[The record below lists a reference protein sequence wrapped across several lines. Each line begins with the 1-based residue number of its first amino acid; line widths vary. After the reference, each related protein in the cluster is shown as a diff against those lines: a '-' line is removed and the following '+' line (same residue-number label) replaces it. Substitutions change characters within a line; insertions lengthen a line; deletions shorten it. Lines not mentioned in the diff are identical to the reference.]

1 MKEFTS
7 LGQFARHLATLE
19 VAVALEL
26 RAGLDQVA
34 TAVKEKAKDE
44 IGEYQK
50 AIGPFPA
57 WAPLA
62 ESTVADRVAKGYS
75 PDEPLLRTGEMRDSI
90 DKSVSGMEATIG
102 STSQIAVYQ
111 ELGTDKI
118 PPRPFL
124 GPAVLHNEKL
134 IKRILGRAFV
144 TGLLG
149 RGNMPS
155 SLGYESEI
163 D

>member
-26 RAGLDQVA
+26 RNGLETVA
-34 TAVKEKAKDE
+34 RAVKEKAKDE
-44 IGEYQK
+44 IGEYQA

-134 IKRILGRAFV
+134 IKQILGRAFV

-149 RGNMPS
+149 RGNMPP
-155 SLGYESEI
+155 SLGYESKI

>member
-7 LGQFARHLATLE
+7 LGQFARHLATVE

-26 RAGLDQVA
+26 RRGLDRVA
-34 TAVKEKAKDE
+34 VAVRDKAKDE
-44 IGEYQK
+44 IGTYQPG
-50 AIGPFPA
+50 IGPFPA
-57 WAPLA
+57 WAQLA
-62 ESTVADRVAKGYS
+62 ESTVEDRVAKGYS
-75 PDEPLLRTGEMRDSI
+75 PDEPLLRSGEMRDSI
-90 DKSVSGMEATIG
+90 GKDVSGMEATIG
-102 STSQIAVYQ
+102 STSDKAVYQ

-124 GPAVLHNEKL
+124 GPAVLHNEEL

-144 TGLLG
+144 AGILG
-149 RGNMPS
+149 SGSIPR

>member
-1 MKEFTS
+1 MSEFTS
-7 LGQFARHLATLE
+7 LGHFARHLATLE

-26 RAGLDQVA
+26 RRGLDKVA
-34 TAVKEKAKDE
+34 SAVKQTAKDE
-44 IGEYQK
+44 IGVYQP
-50 AIGPFPA
+50 AIGPFAA
-57 WAPLA
+57 WSPLA

-75 PDEPLLRTGEMRDSI
+75 PDQPLLRDGTMRDSI
-90 DKSVSGMEATIG
+90 DKDVSGLEAVIG
-102 STSQIAVYQ
+102 STSDIAVYQ

-124 GPAVLHNEKL
+124 GPAVLHNERL

-149 RGNMPS
+149 KGNLPAE
-155 SLGYESEI
+155 LGYDAKI

>member
-1 MKEFTS
+1 MNEFTS

-19 VAVALEL
+19 VGVALALRSGLDEVAVAV
-26 RAGLDQVA
+26 RD
-34 TAVKEKAKDE
+34 KAKDE
-44 IGEYQK
+44 IGTYQP

-57 WAPLA
+57 WSPLA
-62 ESTVADRVAKGYS
+62 ESTIADRAAEGYS

-90 DKSVSGMEATIG
+90 DKDVSGMEATIG
-102 STSQIAVYQ
+102 STSDIAVYQ

-124 GPAVLHNEKL
+124 GPAVLHNEEL

-144 TGLLG
+144 AGLLG
-149 RGNMPS
+149 RGNLPP
-155 SLGYESEI
+155 SLGYDTKI

>member
-26 RAGLDQVA
+26 RRGLDEVA
-34 TAVKEKAKDE
+34 TAVRDKAKDE
-44 IGEYQK
+44 IGSYQA

-57 WAPLA
+57 WAQLA
-62 ESTVADRVAKGYS
+62 ESTVEDRVAKGYS
-75 PDEPLLRTGEMRDSI
+75 PDQPLLRSGEMRDSI
-90 DKSVSGMEATIG
+90 GKDVSGIEATIG
-102 STSQIAVYQ
+102 STSQVAVYQ

-124 GPAVLHNEKL
+124 GPAVLHNEAL
-134 IKRILGRAFV
+134 IKRILGKAFIA
-144 TGLLG
+144 GLLG
-149 RGNMPS
+149 RGNLPR
-155 SLGYESEI
+155 SLGYDTKI

>member
-62 ESTVADRVAKGYS
+62 ESTVADRVANGYS